1 MGRPSGMTDL
11 AHPVDAKIAPGSVAE
26 LEDWVRE
33 HRVTWETSSRREV
46 ASGPDAPAPLLV
58 TLIGRYPGGRFPAGD
73 DGFTLVFERLRQV
86 ALHALASVPE
96 ARFRID
102 PFDAAVR
109 LRPEGDWLPEVELT
123 LVLETDGDP
132 ADEDAR
138 RELLGR
144 IEPGLERLGVRRKQW
159 GEP

>member
-1 MGRPSGMTDL
+1 MGRASGL
-11 AHPVDAKIAPGSVAE
+11 ADFAPAADAKIAD

-33 HRVTWETSSRREV
+33 HRVTWETSSRRE
-46 ASGPDAPAPLLV
+46 AAAGPDVPPPLLV

-109 LRPEGDWLPEVELT
+109 LRPEGDWVPEVELS
-123 LVLETDGDP
+123 LVLEPDGDP
-132 ADEDAR
+132 ADTDGR
-138 RELLGR
+138 SELLGR
-144 IEPGLERLGVRRKQW
+144 IESGLEQLGVRRKQW